1 MRVDASRLVELDERP
16 REEVRRLL
24 DVVEGGEEEF
34 VVQLAEFE
42 VVRES
47 SKGLEGCAAL
57 LLDLRERVGGRGRG
71 PITMLVYV
79 TRGCFE
85 HA

>member
-57 LLDLRERVGGRGRG
+57 LLDLRERGGAGDGDRSR
-71 PITMLVYV
+71 
-79 TRGCFE
+79 C
-85 HA
+85 